1 MSHQLAKADEQ
12 KLNKGTDPAR
22 NKLHAGRGGEHPVP
36 QAGRKR
42 RAHLHVPMVRQ
53 TRTEKNNM
61 PKALLLSLMN
71 LALAGMATAQNLVP
85 NGSFEYTSNCYL
97 PEGQYEFML
106 GMARPWFSPNNATPD
121 VYTAN
126 TNAACGI
133 PIGQEV
139 GSLDPFNGIRYAG
152 IAVYENS
159 PVEGG
164 TKEYLATPLATELV
178 AGQVYHISFHL
189 ARSSFARYSVDTLG
203 VFLSADSLHLDAY
216 SRLSVVPQVRF
227 SNGGHFSSTAWAEV
241 TGQYVAEGG
250 ERYLYLGSFEEDSNM
265 DCVYDPFWGGNDF
278 AYYMV
283 DKVEVTESG
292 LTIGDPVA
300 SAGSTA
306 YVHQSTLYWPGH
318 KLARC
323 KVMDLGGRWVS
334 NRNHALDLDV
344 GYLLPDDLA
353 PGLYLVQVTDGKDP
367 QVVRWF
373 KE

>member
-1 MSHQLAKADEQ
+1 
-12 KLNKGTDPAR
+12 
-22 NKLHAGRGGEHPVP
+22 
-36 QAGRKR
+36 
-42 RAHLHVPMVRQ
+42 
-53 TRTEKNNM
+53 
-61 PKALLLSLMN
+61 
-71 LALAGMATAQNLVP
+71 
-85 NGSFEYTSNCYL
+85 
-97 PEGQYEFML
+97 
-106 GMARPWFSPNNATPD
+106 
-121 VYTAN
+121 
-126 TNAACGI
+126 
-133 PIGQEV
+133 
-139 GSLDPFNGIRYAG
+139 
-152 IAVYENS
+152 
-159 PVEGG
+159 
-164 TKEYLATPLATELV
+164 
-178 AGQVYHISFHL
+178 
-189 ARSSFARYSVDTLG
+189 TLG

-283 DKVEVTESG
+283 DKVEVMESG

-300 SAGSTA
+300 SAGSPA
-306 YVHQSTLYWPGH
+306 YVHQGTLYWPGH

-334 NRNHALDLDV
+334 NRNYALDLDV
-344 GYLLPDDLA
+344 GYILPDDLA
-353 PGLYLVQVTDGKDP
+353 PGLYLVQVTDGKDR